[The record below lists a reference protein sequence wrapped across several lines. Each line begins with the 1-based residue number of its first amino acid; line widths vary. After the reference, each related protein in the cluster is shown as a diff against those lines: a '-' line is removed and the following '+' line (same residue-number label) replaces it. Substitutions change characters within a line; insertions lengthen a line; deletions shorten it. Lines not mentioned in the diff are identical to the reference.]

1 MPTAPGDPG
10 GMGWPAPS
18 MPSPADGR
26 DRTGGRTD
34 LLDGAWEG
42 SGGELLLIRKG
53 MFRVYASSDS
63 YRDGHLSIERGQL
76 VLRDE
81 ESGQTHRYD
90 MQFRADQLALRD
102 ADGQVLEFRR
112 TDEGGPGY

>member
-18 MPSPADGR
+18 MPSP
-26 DRTGGRTD
+26 
-34 LLDGAWEG
+34 DGAWEG

-102 ADGQVLEFRR
+102 PDGQVLEFRR
-112 TDEGGPGY
+112 TEEGGPGN